1 MGYKAEFEGKYT
13 EAVGRRKTAI
23 ARVRMYPGKGQIVI
37 NNKELNV
44 FFPLQKLQEKVW
56 TPLTVA
62 GRKESFNVQAKVVG
76 GGITGQAE
84 AVRLGIARCLL
95 LEDQDLKAT
104 LKKSGLM
111 SRDSRKRERKKPGK
125 RSARRS
131 PQWSK
136 R

>member
-1 MGYKAEFEGKYT
+1 METKTTFEGKYS

-23 ARVRMYPGKGQIVI
+23 ARVRMYPGKGKIVV
-37 NNKELNV
+37 NDRDLAV
-44 FFPLQKLQEKVW
+44 FFPLAKLQEKVYA
-56 TPLTVA
+56 PLAVA
-62 GRKESFNVQAKVVG
+62 GRKESFDIQVKVLG

-104 LKKSGLM
+104 LKKNGLTT
-111 SRDSRKRERKKPGK
+111 RDSRKRERKKPGK

>member
-1 MGYKAEFEGKYT
+1 MAYKAEFEGKYT

-23 ARVRMYPGKGQIVI
+23 ARVRLYPGKGQIVI
-37 NNKELNV
+37 NNKKLEV
-44 FFPLQKLQEKVW
+44 FFPLAKLQEKVW

-62 GRKESFNVQAKVVG
+62 GRKESFNIQAKVVG

-95 LEDQDLKAT
+95 LEDQDLKTA

-111 SRDSRKRERKKPGK
+111 TRDSRKRERKKPGK

>member
-1 MGYKAEFEGKYT
+1 MEVTFEGKYS

-23 ARVRMYPGKGQIVI
+23 ARVRLYPGKGKIVV
-37 NNKELNV
+37 NGKEMKDY
-44 FFPLQKLQEKVW
+44 FPLAKLQEKVIA
-56 TPLTVA
+56 PLTIA
-62 GRKESFNVQAKVVG
+62 GRKESFNISVKAEG

-84 AVRLGIARCLL
+84 AVRLGISRALL
-95 LEDQDLKAT
+95 LEDADVKSS
-104 LKKSGLM
+104 LKKEGLM
-111 SRDSRKRERKKPGK
+111 TRDSRRRERKKPGK